1 MKGGECPEMKGWRS
15 TNWMEILDPKEARQR
30 TISFYRQHKT
40 ATHITVRGKGKVA
53 QLKLS
58 KKGTK

>member
-1 MKGGECPEMKGWRS
+1 MKGWRS